1 MRKRRDVKLP
11 APYLRRVELVAE
23 RVTRWEAY
31 PFCLPLFRE
40 KSFEIE
46 FDEAVTIIVGE
57 NGVGKSTLFEGIAE
71 SAGFGLAGGSRD
83 HVLGTTVREAS
94 LASALKLVWLPK
106 VTRGY
111 FFRAET
117 FFGLTRYMIDA
128 ARESGGIPPDWL
140 DMSHGEGFLAFFE
153 ERCLRQ
159 GIYIFDEPESA
170 LSPTRQVEFLK
181 LLRRMRELG
190 VCQIIMATHSPILM
204 GFPDARL
211 LRLTAHGFEP
221 TTLRETDH
229 FRLMREFCS
238 DPETFLD
245 TLMAE

>member
-1 MRKRRDVKLP
+1 M
-11 APYLRRVELVAE
+11 
-23 RVTRWEAY
+23 
-31 PFCLPLFRE
+31 
-40 KSFEIE
+40 
-46 FDEAVTIIVGE
+46 
-57 NGVGKSTLFEGIAE
+57 
-71 SAGFGLAGGSRD
+71 
-83 HVLGTTVREAS
+83 
-94 LASALKLVWLPK
+94 WLPK

-128 ARESGGIPPDWL
+128 AKDDPFGGPPPDWL

-170 LSPTRQVEFLK
+170 LSPTRQIEFLK

-211 LRLTAHGFEP
+211 LRLTPSGFEL
-221 TTLRETDH
+221 TTLRETDP
-229 FRLMREFCS
+229 FRLMREFCT

-245 TLMAE
+245 TMMAE